1 MKILFH
7 FRKSLL
13 NNYMKV
19 KIVLKYR
26 DFLLKI
32 IIKNLGHLRNCKG
45 KECDFSNFFFKKYN
59 KHQNI
64 YMLENNLARNIF
76 RK

>member
-1 MKILFH
+1 MKILFR

-32 IIKNLGHLRNCKG
+32 IIKNL
-45 KECDFSNFFFKKYN
+45 D
-59 KHQNI
+59 I
-64 YMLENNLARNIF
+64 
-76 RK
+76 